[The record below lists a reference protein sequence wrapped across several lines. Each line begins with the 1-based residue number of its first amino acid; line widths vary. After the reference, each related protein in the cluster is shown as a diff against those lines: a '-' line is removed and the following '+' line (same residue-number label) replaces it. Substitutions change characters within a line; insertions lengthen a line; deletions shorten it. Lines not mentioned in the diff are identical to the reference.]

1 MYITYI
7 LYSNG
12 EITMMLD
19 FRGIYVRP
27 CTDWWESNERTT
39 SRAQVPPTTCTT
51 QVPPSMQKDYEHA
64 TSVLY
69 CTSVAHSLDLCDQ
82 QLCTWHVSSCFDH
95 TNWGSSLYKD
105 GTRDAKVYF
114 NIKVKNKVWWSKQPK
129 KCISYT
135 LEMPTSIERK
145 YQIPNSRQLQ
155 CRKGVRP

>member
-1 MYITYI
+1 MC
-7 LYSNG
+7 G
-12 EITMMLD
+12 
-19 FRGIYVRP
+19 
-27 CTDWWESNERTT
+27 
-39 SRAQVPPTTCTT
+39 RAQIDGRATSAQLRGHRCPLQNVPPRCPL
-51 QVPPSMQKDYEHA
+51 QHVPPRCPLPHAPPKCPPPLQTDCEHA